1 MNSSTTWDTGDTS
14 TTSAETSEICWRW
27 LNAVPQTPRERKR
40 ASERTSATMFT
51 NKANRRERQTQ
62 TNKKKQKPEYLTNIS
77 VARTDRQCAQ
87 TSTWPTLTSL
97 LTAAKPC
104 DSGGQCCQN
113 QGFTQLKP
121 ICETN
126 NVDQSGFSPT
136 TTAMLCTDLVNTI
149 LNSS

>member
-1 MNSSTTWDTGDTS
+1 MTPV
-14 TTSAETSEICWRW
+14 
-27 LNAVPQTPRERKR
+27 LPQQRLAKFVDDDLMLCHRRRESDRER
-40 ASERTSATMFT
+40 ASERARQCLQT
-51 NKANRRERQTQ
+51 KPIGERDKHKQT
-62 TNKKKQKPEYLTNIS
+62 KKKQKPEYLTNIS
-77 VARTDRQCAQ
+77 VARTDRQCAP

-121 ICETN
+121 ICKTN

-136 TTAMLCTDLVNTI
+136 TTAMLCTDSVNTI